1 MPPKKK
7 NVKSTQPARQSLR
20 LRGVTSS
27 PNQPIAP
34 DLPLKTIILS
44 KALPECTDLPPNL
57 PVKNTNLS
65 PPPEA
70 TPNLPVN
77 LPTQSTEA
85 TNLPTDPPF
94 PPPEIEMGN
103 AVGTVSPNVDKN
115 RNYDDCIE
123 PTGSELPRNDD
134 DDDDKNINDVG
145 EDEDADEKSCKKLS
159 GTRDLCDDDGKKLPA
174 RRALFSKGSTQ
185 EDEKYDNSDEYETDD
200 SHSEFKPK
208 GDGSDEFDSDQNLDD
223 TYDLFDSEDFLNDL
237 MADNHV
243 DEVESKPKAHRNS
256 RGNKDLGPQKPNLD
270 GMTKSQA
277 DDAMREWKIA
287 RKAYTDNL
295 NRMRKKGNHVL
306 EGVVDYTGD
315 QAPTIRKMTVV
326 EERRLVAG
334 HSFPTRTLL
343 LLRVAEEANLRHI
356 PMSIVRSDNRQL
368 LVIGDKFLVRGS
380 CSDKNGW
387 VATKVFCRLD
397 EPGEMPVISSPA
409 RAKAVGNVNTR
420 DDDDDDND
428 DDDDDD
434 ITQKRRKTP
443 KPRTPFHAEWLV
455 PLIKFTIE
463 SKPNSSNDT
472 LLTILR
478 EYGQDYALTV
488 SIVQKARTLAR
499 EEIFGR
505 PTVNAQYIWA
515 LQDELRLRGHFIEVL
530 TISRKKAL
538 GKLMV
543 NVVTEENRRRK
554 KDGKAELTRKDDKI
568 NFLKEW
574 TQTNKPFI
582 DGLLGPEQNN
592 YQFIFGILFAPS
604 STKRIVPCLQTMIQA
619 DAAHLRFG
627 MFTLYSA
634 YGSTANSNTS
644 PIAFAILFGNED
656 KEGWDH
662 FWRFALDLHPCLNRD
677 IMTIMTDQQ
686 KGSKAAI
693 EQVLPNA
700 NIFHCSKHR
709 ADNITKSTTGELI
722 IISILSY
729 MIMTNP
735 PSLNYFSFFSQVAL
749 ARTRHCG
756 CSTS

>member
-7 NVKSTQPARQSLR
+7 VAKSTQPARQSSR
-20 LRGVTSS
+20 LRGVPSS
-27 PNQPIAP
+27 PNQPTAP
-34 DLPLKTIILS
+34 DLPVKTNILS
-44 KALPECTDLPPNL
+44 KPLPECTDLPPNL
-57 PVKNTNLS
+57 PLKTTNL
-65 PPPEA
+65 PTQPPEA
-70 TPNLPVN
+70 TDPPPNVPVKTTN
-77 LPTQSTEA
+77 LPTQPTEA
-85 TNLPTDPPF
+85 TDPPTDPPF

-115 RNYDDCIE
+115 RNYDDCDDDCVV
-123 PTGSELPRNDD
+123 PTGSELPRDNEDD
-134 DDDDKNINDVG
+134 ENGNDVG
-145 EDEDADEKSCKKLS
+145 EDDDADEKSCTKVS
-159 GTRDLCDDDGKKLPA
+159 ATKLPA
-174 RRALFSKGSTQ
+174 RRALFSKKNTQ
-185 EDEKYDNSDEYETDD
+185 EDEKYDDSDEYGTED

-223 TYDLFDSEDFLNDL
+223 TYDLFESEDFLNDL
-237 MADNHV
+237 MAENHD
-243 DEVESKPKAHRNS
+243 DEVESKPKGNRNS
-256 RGNKDLGPQKPNLD
+256 RRNKDLGPQKPNID
-270 GMTKSQA
+270 GMTKMQA

-315 QAPTIRKMTVV
+315 QSPTIRKMTVV

-343 LLRVAEEANLRHI
+343 LLRIAEEANLRHI

-409 RAKAVGNVNTR
+409 RAKTVENDDTCNDDDEDDDE
-420 DDDDDDND
+420 DDDDDDE
-428 DDDDDD
+428 
-434 ITQKRRKTP
+434 ITKKRRKTP

-554 KDGKAELTRKDDKI
+554 KDGKAELTRKDEKI

-582 DGLLGPEQNN
+582 DGLLGLEHNN

-604 STKRIVPCLQTMIQA
+604 STKRIMPCLQTMIQA

-662 FWRFALDLHPCLNRD
+662 FWQFALDLHPCLNRD

-700 NIFHCSKHR
+700 HIFHCSKHR

-722 IISILSY
+722 IIFI
-729 MIMTNP
+729 
-735 PSLNYFSFFSQVAL
+735 
-749 ARTRHCG
+749 
-756 CSTS
+756 